1 MINQDIKKV
10 PFLTRFFRAVAEDLD
25 IPEID
30 VAGVM
35 KDTVDCRR
43 SNDPPEL

>member
-25 IPEID
+25 IPGID

-43 SNDPPEL
+43 SNDLPEL